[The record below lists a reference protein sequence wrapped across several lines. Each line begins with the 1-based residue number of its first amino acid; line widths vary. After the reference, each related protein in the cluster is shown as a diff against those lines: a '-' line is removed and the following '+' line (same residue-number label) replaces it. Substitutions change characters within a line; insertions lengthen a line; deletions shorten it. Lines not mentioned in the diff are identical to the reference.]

1 MKQLKYLWFLIIIL
15 LSLSIFY
22 CVGKPPE
29 NDVALIKELL
39 VKFER
44 GLKEKNVTLL
54 DSVINKKQKDLG
66 SKLLTD
72 FSTWGEIENI
82 YIANKRFTI
91 VKDSALVELVLK
103 IPAQKK
109 GEELKE
115 LEKPVKLYLNKKRG
129 KWSIKAYEIM
139 TND

>member
-1 MKQLKYLWFLIIIL
+1 
-15 LSLSIFY
+15 
-22 CVGKPPE
+22 VGKPPE